1 MHRIGGRRRG
11 SRAAMSK
18 APTQPERAQ
27 PHDGIVRCSAARPVA
42 PSEGDADMR
51 NGLEITRA
59 AEGLMIRVPEDFG
72 GFQPL
77 QDQEWAES
85 VMTEWPTET
94 GMVTIDLSRSK
105 AVASAFLAQLLV
117 LRREVSAR
125 GGVVIL
131 DRPNDRFRRVLYYM
145 GVSHL
150 FRVIPEPG

>member
-1 MHRIGGRRRG
+1 
-11 SRAAMSK
+11 
-18 APTQPERAQ
+18 
-27 PHDGIVRCSAARPVA
+27 
-42 PSEGDADMR
+42 MR

-72 GFQPL
+72 GSQPS
-77 QDQEWAES
+77 QEWAES
-85 VMTEWPTET
+85 VMTEWPTEA

-150 FRVIPEPG
+150 FRVIPEGAQPGAVDAAPG